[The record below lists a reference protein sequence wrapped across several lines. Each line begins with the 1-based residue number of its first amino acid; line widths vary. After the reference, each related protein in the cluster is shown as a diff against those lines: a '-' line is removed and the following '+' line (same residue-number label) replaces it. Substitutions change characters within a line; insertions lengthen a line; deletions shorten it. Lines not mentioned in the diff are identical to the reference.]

1 MFENITFDLKQRK
14 LLSPSY
20 SVYSDLTSNK
30 ILVQTGNFDI
40 LDQICIKRVLW
51 VLSLEKRKSKY
62 HDRIQR
68 IRITLYT
75 KFDLKQKIL
84 FFLDE
89 ICLKEVLTVLIDSQN
104 TGVSNNKK
112 NWK

>member
-62 HDRIQR
+62 HHRIQR
-68 IRITLYT
+68 ILITLYT
-75 KFDLKQKIL
+75 KFNLKQKKK

-112 NWK
+112 NRK

>member
-62 HDRIQR
+62 HHRIQR
-68 IRITLYT
+68 ILITLYT
-75 KFDLKQKIL
+75 KFNLKQKKK

-104 TGVSNNKK
+104 TSVSNNKK
-112 NWK
+112 NRK